1 MIKIYHNPRCKK
13 SREGLQFLQNLGV
26 DFKVVEYLKE
36 SLSDSELRDILKK
49 LGKKPN
55 EILRQQE
62 DYFKKE
68 LKNKNFTDEE
78 WLIILSENPV
88 LIQRPIVVGKYKA
101 VIAQPPEL
109 IMQVIGK

>member
-1 MIKIYHNPRCKK
+1 MIKIYHHPRCRK
-13 SREGLQFLQNLGV
+13 SREGLKFLNGLGV
-26 DFKVVEYLKE
+26 DFEVVEYLKE
-36 SLSDSELRDILKK
+36 SLSVNELKEIIKK

-62 DYFKKE
+62 EYYKKE

-78 WLIILSENPV
+78 WLIILTENPV
-88 LIQRPIVVGKYKA
+88 LMQRPIVVGNYKA

-109 IMQVIGK
+109 ILQVIEK